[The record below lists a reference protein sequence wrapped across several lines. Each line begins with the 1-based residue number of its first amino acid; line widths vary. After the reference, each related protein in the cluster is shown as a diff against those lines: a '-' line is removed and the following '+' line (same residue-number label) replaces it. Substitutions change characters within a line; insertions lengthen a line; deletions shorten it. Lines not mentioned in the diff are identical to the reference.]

1 MPIRVLDAETIGRIA
16 AGEVVERPASI
27 AKELIENS
35 IDAGATSVTI
45 EIRDGGI
52 DYLRV
57 TDNGCGIPPE
67 EVRIAFE
74 NHATSKIV
82 SGDGLTD
89 ILTFGFRG
97 EALPSI
103 AAVSKVTMTTRQR
116 KRPSGIK
123 VQIDGGS
130 IMDATETGCPEGT
143 TIVVKDLFFNTPVRR
158 SFLKRPAAEAGAMS
172 DIVARMILGN
182 PGVAIRYINNGKA
195 VYHSFGDNDLRHAA
209 LSVYGK
215 EIAEKLVEVNE
226 SEGTLSIM
234 GLVGIEDTA
243 RANRSQEYFF
253 INGRTV
259 KVPLISQLLEEA
271 ARGRIM
277 IGQFPMCALSLR
289 MPPNSVDIN
298 VHPSKLEVRFR
309 NEAEIR
315 IKVLAMLERAL
326 KGRKLLDIEKI
337 AEPDIEVEVR
347 PTVKPVSVEQMRMEP
362 QNEPPKP
369 VFEEK
374 HDFPKTDY
382 KEEIMPSKIPDNIP
396 KSVDKTV
403 DNPYK
408 PIQTTEIPQITVP
421 KSVKTPVDNPIDHTP
436 KTVVDNYEIRVL
448 GVYADT
454 YILAEAA
461 DKLLMIDQHAA
472 HERIIYEQLNCKLE
486 EGTLMQ
492 ELLIPQIIDVTPG
505 EKETLMENRAL
516 LNEAGYDIDA
526 FGERSIQV
534 RAVPSILGKA
544 ELKPLFME
552 MIEQLDKLR
561 SAAVDRRRGEIIT
574 ASCKKAI
581 KGGDPLTQ
589 AEIEALIR
597 EMLTTDAPPN
607 CPHGRPIIKVFSK
620 SDIEKMFKRIV

>member
-45 EIRDGGI
+45 EIKEGGI

-103 AAVSKVTMTTRQR
+103 AAVSRVTMTTRQR

-130 IMDATETGCPEGT
+130 IMDAKETGCPEGT
-143 TIVVKDLFFNTPVRR
+143 TIVVKDLFYNTPVRR

-182 PGVAIRYINNGKA
+182 PGVAIRYINNGKT
-195 VYHSFGDNDLRHAA
+195 VYHSFGDNDMRHAA
-209 LSVYGK
+209 LAVYGK

-226 SEGTLSIM
+226 SEGTLTIT

-259 KVPLISQLLEEA
+259 KVPLISQALEEA
-271 ARGRIM
+271 VKGRIM

-315 IKVLAMLERAL
+315 IKVLSMLERAL
-326 KGRKLLDIEKI
+326 KGTKLLDVEKI
-337 AEPDIEVEVR
+337 TEPEIKVEVR
-347 PTVKPVSVEQMRMEP
+347 PAVKPVSVEQLRMEP
-362 QNEPPKP
+362 EKEPPKP
-369 VFEEK
+369 QVEEK
-374 HDFPKTDY
+374 HDSPKTDY
-382 KEEIMPSKIPDNIP
+382 KEEIIAAKIPSNIP
-396 KSVDKTV
+396 ESEKETV
-403 DNPYK
+403 NSPYEAIQNPVNNGNV
-408 PIQTTEIPQITVP
+408 VP
-421 KSVKTPVDNPIDHTP
+421 KSVKQPEMTRLQQSP
-436 KTVVDNYEIRVL
+436 KTVVDNCEIRII

-454 YILAEAA
+454 YILTEVK

-472 HERIIYEQLNCKLE
+472 HERIIYERLNKKLS

-492 ELLIPQIIDVTPG
+492 ELLIPQILDVTPG
-505 EKETLMENRAL
+505 EKETLLENKEL
-516 LNEAGYDIDA
+516 LLEAGYDIDA

-581 KGGDPLTQ
+581 KGGDPLTRS
-589 AEIEALIR
+589 EIEALIT
-597 EMLTTDAPPN
+597 EMLTIDAPPN
-607 CPHGRPIIKVFSK
+607 CPHGRPIIKAFSK